1 MRRLLLLLRHAKAE
15 QPSAGMGDPERP
27 LAPRGRRDAG
37 LVGARIEA
45 DGLLPDLI
53 LCSPA
58 ERTRETLSALGPAF
72 SDTATVFPDEL
83 YEPASG
89 DYIEAIRA
97 QGGDAR
103 SLLVIGHNPA
113 IQRSAL
119 VLIGEGKRALA
130 GEMAHKYPT
139 GALVVLD
146 FEHRKWSAL
155 ALRSGRLRA
164 FVRPRSLLPPG
175 EDEFDD

>member
-1 MRRLLLLLRHAKAE
+1 MRRLLLLRHAKAE
-15 QPSAGMGDPERP
+15 QPDAGMSDRERP

-37 LVGARIEA
+37 LVGAKMEA

-58 ERTRETLSALGPAF
+58 ERTRETLAALGTAIGEA
-72 SDTATVFPDEL
+72 ATVFPDEL
-83 YEPASG
+83 YEPPSG
-89 DYIEAIRA
+89 DYVETIRDH
-97 QGGDAR
+97 GGEAR

-119 VLIGEGKRALA
+119 VLIGEGKRQLA
-130 GEMAHKYPT
+130 GEMAQKYPT
-139 GALVVLD
+139 GALAVIE

-155 ALRSGRLRA
+155 ALRSGRLKA

-175 EDEFDD
+175 EDDFDD